1 MNSITR
7 GLVVG
12 VFSVGA
18 AIGLASP
25 ASAEPPNGSYTGTMI
40 DGGGVKED
48 GSTAPATFGSCGPD
62 CITLQ
67 LAGPPT
73 EMRWNLGGW
82 TAAKGECTWA
92 LQDPSLVMAI
102 TCPGKPHVLIGFT
115 KN

>member
-1 MNSITR
+1 MNTFTK
-7 GLVVG
+7 GLVVCVASAG
-12 VFSVGA
+12 VAV
-18 AIGLASP
+18 GLAGP
-25 ASAEPPNGSYTGTMI
+25 ASAEPPSGSYTGTMI
-40 DGGGVKED
+40 DGGGIKED

-62 CITLQ
+62 CVTLQ

-73 EMRWNLGGW
+73 EMRRNVMGW

-102 TCPGKPHVLIGFT
+102 TCPGKPHALIGFT